1 MAKKNCPSLAVG
13 LLIALFAPPV
23 YSPEAVTPFE
33 SASRISDTVTA
44 SPRQHTD
51 ILTAAPASTD
61 FALQADIVPL
71 AYDFDSGAL
80 DELASR
86 GSLRLAHPEGG
97 ELQVTLISVTTHQR
111 TRTLQ
116 VVADG
121 YPGTIT
127 QRGASFFATLATER
141 GVYAIEHRQGATAL
155 VDQRQLD
162 LRNTQKDFAHV
173 PAT

>member
-13 LLIALFAPPV
+13 LLIVLFAPPV
-23 YSPEAVTPFE
+23 YSPEAAKPLE
-33 SASRISDTVTA
+33 SASRISDTVST
-44 SPRQHTD
+44 SSRQHTD
-51 ILTAAPASTD
+51 KPTAAPASTD

-71 AYDFDSGAL
+71 PYDFDPGAL
-80 DELASR
+80 DELASQ

-97 ELQVTLISVTTHQR
+97 ELRVTLISATTHQG
-111 TRTLQ
+111 TRTLK
-116 VVADG
+116 VVSDG
-121 YPGTIT
+121 YPGIIT
-127 QRGASFFATLATER
+127 QRGASFFATLATNR

-173 PAT
+173 PAI